1 MSDNTEL
8 LNRAQHRN
16 KRIDSRT
23 RGVASVEAAVALPFF
38 VLLFVGLNFLRAAV
52 LKKHE
57 LSMTA
62 RTCAWLYSQSNC
74 QVIPNGCQNLLGS
87 PGVSNSSA
95 SQQLHDKLKGGASE
109 AAALTAIVSKIVN
122 DLLGPALD
130 AAFGESFDA
139 APRGSVEKPKLFGG
153 GSLEVSGQYH
163 LACNLKQE
171 TPLDVVTDAWKIFR
185 P

>member
-1 MSDNTEL
+1 M
-8 LNRAQHRN
+8 NRARPRN
-16 KRIDSRT
+16 RRGHCRT

-38 VLLFVGLNFLRAAV
+38 VLLFVGLNYMRAAV

-62 RTCAWLYSQSNC
+62 RTCAWLFSESNC
-74 QVIPNGCQNLLGS
+74 QVIPDGCQNVLGS
-87 PGVSNSSA
+87 PSVSASSA

-109 AAALTAIVSKIVN
+109 AAALTQVVSNIIT

-139 APRGSVEKPKLFGG
+139 VPHSSVDKPKLFGG
-153 GSLEVSGQYH
+153 GSLEVFGHYH